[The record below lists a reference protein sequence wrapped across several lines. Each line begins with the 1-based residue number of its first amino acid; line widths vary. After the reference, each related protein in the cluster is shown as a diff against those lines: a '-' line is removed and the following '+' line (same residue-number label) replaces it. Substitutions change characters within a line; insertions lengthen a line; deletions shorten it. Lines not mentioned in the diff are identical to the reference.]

1 MPLFE
6 MEYPLTGQFSALVE
20 ADSREDAIRFM
31 KALGDR
37 ISGSTGLIDLGYEI
51 AEGLDVRAEI
61 HEFDISG
68 PSVDVRLISETPDG
82 TDV

>member
-20 ADSREDAIRFM
+20 AASREEAVLFM
-31 KALGDR
+31 QALGDR
-37 ISGSTGLIDLGYEI
+37 ISVSTGLIDLGYEI
-51 AEGLDVRAEI
+51 AQGLGLEAEI

-68 PSVDVRLISETPDG
+68 PPAEVRVVSEMPEQADV
-82 TDV
+82 